1 MQLSLHDIFVLQPRG
16 KSNRPYP
23 IFGVNEPFKQRI
35 EVHNNL
41 FGQHDVLTVT
51 HPDFADCDRISL
63 HKIIPELGIVII
75 GTPKGRAAVV
85 ALFQRK
91 EVPEEMRCFVP
102 SAESYYVFRMD
113 WLLPTAEQEEKGERP
128 EMMLIGIAASPVQ
141 GMLGQWEEG
150 RPRKWRLLLTY
161 ADHSVLSYVISSE
174 DDEDLEQPGKKRTK
188 IDLTVDLLI

>member
-1 MQLSLHDIFVLQPRG
+1 
-16 KSNRPYP
+16 
-23 IFGVNEPFKQRI
+23 
-35 EVHNNL
+35 
-41 FGQHDVLTVT
+41 
-51 HPDFADCDRISL
+51 
-63 HKIIPELGIVII
+63 
-75 GTPKGRAAVV
+75 
-85 ALFQRK
+85 
-91 EVPEEMRCFVP
+91 MRCLVP

-150 RPRKWRLLLTY
+150 RSRKWRLLLTY

-174 DDEDLEQPGKKRTK
+174 DDEGLEQPGKKRTK

>member
-23 IFGVNEPFKQRI
+23 IFGANEPFKQRI
-35 EVHNNL
+35 EVHNHL
-41 FGQHDVLTVT
+41 FGTHDVLTLT
-51 HPDFADCDRISL
+51 HPDFDGCDRISL

-91 EVPEEMRCFVP
+91 EVPEEMRCLVP